1 VHQRPSELPRLFI
14 LCGDKMLD
22 AGLVKPGPA
31 ASRADYIAAGN
42 LYSDSLCWLNIAD
55 VHDTIAARAGLCGWN
70 HELP

>member
-1 VHQRPSELPRLFI
+1 
-14 LCGDKMLD
+14 MLD

-31 ASRADYIAAGN
+31 ASRADYIAADN
-42 LYSDSLCWLNIAD
+42 LYSDSSCWLNIAD

>member
-1 VHQRPSELPRLFI
+1 
-14 LCGDKMLD
+14 MLD

-55 VHDTIAARAGLCGWN
+55 VHDTITARAGLCGWN